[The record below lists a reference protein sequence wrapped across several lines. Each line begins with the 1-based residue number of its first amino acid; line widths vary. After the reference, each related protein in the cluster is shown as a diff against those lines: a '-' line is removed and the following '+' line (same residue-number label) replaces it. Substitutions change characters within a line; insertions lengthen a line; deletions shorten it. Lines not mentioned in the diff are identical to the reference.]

1 MSPGEQAGDLGD
13 RVRVREEAHLRTRAG
28 GRFRHRAGA
37 LSACGGCD
45 HKAEKA
51 PATQPFESA
60 ESLVTGTFL
69 LEVTD
74 RFPASQQRISPVPI
88 PSYNRRASRA
98 VAATLSAV
106 GLIALAVVPAAF
118 GDETAPELVIGG
130 IEPVTGVKPGSS
142 FDLSATV
149 ANKGTRAAEKV
160 WVSYSVTR
168 GLDFAEVP
176 SNCRTQQVQ
185 PYDEMPE
192 RRIAVCAFDQV
203 VEPGAVYTPERPL
216 RTEVLDRA
224 LNDEL
229 RVNVWDVDPG
239 ADENG
244 TQPVAGTAPAVKL
257 VVGQTGSE
265 GTARV
270 VNVPVS
276 SINTADYQVTGAALK
291 GSAGDTVKMK
301 VKFINAGPAWILTKQ
316 GERSVSVMITP
327 PAGTSVVKRGQFCQA
342 KGKAYVCGMRSL
354 NEGSQETYTFEL
366 KIDKRVV
373 NARGQVALSTEA
385 RPFDP
390 NKANDKADIT
400 LDVTGGEPTGSA
412 GGSASVLGGS
422 AGDDGTTMNGGTL
435 AETGSSTLPITG
447 AAAAAVATGAG
458 MLFIVRRRRTQSPN

>member
-1 MSPGEQAGDLGD
+1 M
-13 RVRVREEAHLRTRAG
+13 
-28 GRFRHRAGA
+28 
-37 LSACGGCD
+37 
-45 HKAEKA
+45 
-51 PATQPFESA
+51 
-60 ESLVTGTFL
+60 
-69 LEVTD
+69 
-74 RFPASQQRISPVPI
+74 PI
-88 PSYNRRASRA
+88 PVHNRRASRA
-98 VAATLSAV
+98 VAATLSAA
-106 GLIALAVVPAAF
+106 GLIALAAAPAAF

-130 IEPVTGVKPGSS
+130 IEPVNGVKPGSS

-160 WVSYSVTR
+160 WVSYGVTR

-176 SNCRTQQVQ
+176 SNCRTQQVRS
-185 PYDEMPE
+185 YDEMPE
-192 RRIAVCAFDQV
+192 RWIAVCAFDQV
-203 VEPGAVYTPERPL
+203 VEPGTVYTPERPL
-216 RTEVLDRA
+216 RVEALDRA

-257 VVGQTGSE
+257 VEGQAGSE

-276 SINTADYQVTGAALK
+276 SVNTADYQVTGAALK
-291 GSAGDTVKMK
+291 GSVGDTVKMK
-301 VKFINAGPAWILTKQ
+301 VKFVNAGPAWILTKQ
-316 GERSVSVMITP
+316 GERSVSVTITP

-366 KIDKRVV
+366 KIDKRVA
-373 NARGQVALSTEA
+373 NAEGQVALSTEA

-400 LDVTGGEPTGSA
+400 LDVTGGEPTGST
-412 GGSASVLGGS
+412 GGSANVSGGS
-422 AGDDGTTMNGGTL
+422 ADGSSTAGDDGTTTNGGTL

-458 MLFIVRRRRTQSPN
+458 MLFIVRRRRTQSPS